1 MRWLFAGAAL
11 LSALS
16 AVASP
21 DPTYT
26 ALRAARPD
34 GRTVAVHDLAFDRD
48 VYHVTLNGTLHLLAP
63 VDGKDVGAVFTG
75 RGAYEL
81 TPVSEVERKMLA
93 LNAADPALKT
103 LRDEFDSMTIFDA
116 ALIAQLAKSAAPA
129 KGAAAPEAAEAY
141 DRFLNFERKELKS
154 NLHIR
159 VAQALL
165 NGETGPLFMAV
176 PNGKKFAHVVL
187 LVDDLGNLDGEET
200 ALVSADQQRG
210 GIWYSAHRRGE
221 KPHAESKIA
230 LAAHYA
236 VDTAFT
242 GRDAMSGT
250 TVIDLMSGA
259 DNLRVIPMHL
269 DSRLRVEDVASS
281 ADAASDKWTP
291 VPFIQE
297 NEKEDGNFAVVL
309 PSALKQGDSLFVRI
323 KYRGKDVL
331 KDAGD
336 GNFYVQS
343 RESWY
348 PNLGTFTDLATYD
361 LTYRFPK
368 AYQVVSVGDLVS
380 DTVSGDQRVMT
391 FKAAQ
396 PIRVAGFNVGK
407 FRKISRTDK
416 DTGLTVDVFTNSG
429 TPNIIREINAALES
443 VESGTTMSEHGA
455 IGTRSDP
462 GGYVGPHHIALD
474 TNGLAESA
482 MADAI
487 NTSRVATVYFGAPLK
502 HVSITQQT
510 QFDFGQSWPGLVYLP
525 YMAVLSST
533 MRVNFGL
540 AGASGFLDEVG
551 PHEMAHQWWGH
562 TVGPATYH
570 DEWLSEGFSDFTAS
584 LVLQQT
590 GGMRKYNDF
599 WESSR
604 KYIVQKTPGSFVDN
618 QEAGPITEGWRLATW
633 RNPSAYQAI
642 VYNKGA
648 YILHMLRMMM
658 QDHTN
663 KQNPDAAFVALMSD
677 FVKDFAGRNATTADF
692 QAAVQRHMTGSLN
705 ATGDGKIDWFFNEW
719 VYGTAIPKYSSNF
732 DVKPGAEGKFQIT
745 GSIAQADVP
754 EDFRALVPIY
764 AEFDKGQ
771 LFKIAQIPMVGS
783 TTRPIDFAVRMP
795 KKPNKIMIN
804 ALHDVLAK

>member
-11 LSALS
+11 LSAFA

-34 GRTVAVHDLAFDRD
+34 GRTIAVKDFAFDRD

-75 RGAYEL
+75 HGAYEL

-93 LNAADPALKT
+93 LNANDSALKT
-103 LRDEFDSMTIFDA
+103 LRDDFDAMTIFDA
-116 ALIAQLAKSAAPA
+116 ALVAQLTESSAPV
-129 KGAAAPEAAEAY
+129 KGAAAPEATDAY

-165 NGETGPLFMAV
+165 NGETGPLFIAV
-176 PNGKKFAHVVL
+176 PSGKKFARVVL

-200 ALVSADQQRG
+200 ALLSADTNRG

-236 VDTAFT
+236 VDTALA

-250 TVIDLMSGA
+250 TVIDLMSIA

-269 DSRLRVEDVASS
+269 DSHLRVEEAASS
-281 ADAASDKWTP
+281 SDAASDKWTP

-309 PSALKQGDSLFVRI
+309 PTALKQGDSLFVRV
-323 KYRGKDVL
+323 KYRGKEVL

-343 RESWY
+343 RTSWY
-348 PNLGTFTDLATYD
+348 PNLGTFIDLATYD

-368 AYQVVSVGDLVS
+368 AYQVASVGDPVS

-429 TPNIIREINAALES
+429 TPNVIREINAALGS
-443 VESGTTMSEHGA
+443 RRAGDVLPGRLYTSGEPDMVG
-455 IGTRSDP
+455 
-462 GGYVGPHHIALD
+462 GPHHISLD

-487 NTSRVATVYFGAPLK
+487 NTSRVAAAYFGTPLK

-510 QFDFGQSWPGLVYLP
+510 QFDYGQSWPGLVYLP

-533 MRVNFGL
+533 MRVSLGL
-540 AGASGFLDEVG
+540 TGASGFLDQVG

-584 LVLQQT
+584 LVLQYT
-590 GGMRKYNDF
+590 GGMPKYNEF

-618 QEAGPITEGWRLATW
+618 QEAGPITQGWRLATW

-658 QDHTN
+658 QDPRD
-663 KQNPDAAFVALMSD
+663 KQNPDAAFGALMSD
-677 FVKDFAGRNATTADF
+677 FVKSFAGRNATTADF

-705 ATGDGKIDWFFNEW
+705 ANDDGKIDWFFNQW
-719 VYGTAIPKYSSNF
+719 VYGTAIPKLSSNF
-732 DVKPGAEGKFQIT
+732 DVQAGAEGKFHIS
-745 GSIAQADVP
+745 GSITQAEVP
-754 EDFRALVPIY
+754 EDFRTLVPIY

-771 LFKIAQIPMVGS
+771 IFKIAQTPVVGS
-783 TTRPIDFAVRMP
+783 TTRPIDFALRMP
-795 KKPNKIMIN
+795 KKPNKVTIN
-804 ALHDVLAK
+804 ALHDILAK